1 MNYDNM
7 NTCVAPVL
15 NNDCCVKSTPADR
28 TIKDNMMEATE
39 ILSEIEAQVDRI
51 KNWLWLSDDEK
62 APTIDITD
70 LDSINDENKNIILN
84 PQIALYILTTILK
97 VLNYRYG
104 RTKAIH
110 RDNQIDTEVRY
121 L

>member
-7 NTCVAPVL
+7 NACVAATPI
-15 NNDCCVKSTPADR
+15 NDCCVKSTPADR
-28 TIKDNMMEATE
+28 TIKDNIMESTE

-70 LDSINDENKNIILN
+70 LSSNIVRNLEFEKR
-84 PQIALYILTTILK
+84 ILK
-97 VLNYRYG
+97 KLLFIVDRLG
-104 RTKAIH
+104 C
-110 RDNQIDTEVRY
+110 
-121 L
+121 

>member
-7 NTCVAPVL
+7 STCVAPVL
-15 NNDCCVKSTPADR
+15 NNDCCVKSTPVDR

-51 KNWLWLSDDEK
+51 KNWLWLSNDEK

-70 LDSINDENKNIILN
+70 LSSNIVRNLEFEKRILN
-84 PQIALYILTTILK
+84 KLLFIVDRL
-97 VLNYRYG
+97 G
-104 RTKAIH
+104 C
-110 RDNQIDTEVRY
+110 
-121 L
+121 

>member
-7 NTCVAPVL
+7 NTCVAPVPS
-15 NNDCCVKSTPADR
+15 NDCCVKSTPADR

-39 ILSEIEAQVDRI
+39 ILSEIEAQVNRI

-70 LDSINDENKNIILN
+70 LSSNVVRNLEFEKRILN
-84 PQIALYILTTILK
+84 KLLFIVDRL
-97 VLNYRYG
+97 G
-104 RTKAIH
+104 C
-110 RDNQIDTEVRY
+110 
-121 L
+121 

>member
-28 TIKDNMMEATE
+28 TIKDNIMEATE

-62 APTIDITD
+62 APNIDVTD
-70 LDSINDENKNIILN
+70 MSSNVVRNLEFEKR
-84 PQIALYILTTILK
+84 ILK
-97 VLNYRYG
+97 KLLFIVDRLG
-104 RTKAIH
+104 C
-110 RDNQIDTEVRY
+110 
-121 L
+121 

>member
-7 NTCVAPVL
+7 NTCVAPVP
-15 NNDCCVKSTPADR
+15 NNDCCVKSTPVDR

-39 ILSEIEAQVDRI
+39 ILSEIEAQVNRI

-70 LDSINDENKNIILN
+70 LSSNIVRNLEFEKRILN
-84 PQIALYILTTILK
+84 KLLFIVDLL
-97 VLNYRYG
+97 G
-104 RTKAIH
+104 C
-110 RDNQIDTEVRY
+110 
-121 L
+121 

>member
-7 NTCVAPVL
+7 NTCVAPIL

-28 TIKDNMMEATE
+28 TIKDNMMESTE

-62 APTIDITD
+62 ALNMDITD
-70 LDSINDENKNIILN
+70 LSSNIARNLEFEKRILN
-84 PQIALYILTTILK
+84 KLMFIVDRL
-97 VLNYRYG
+97 G
-104 RTKAIH
+104 C
-110 RDNQIDTEVRY
+110 
-121 L
+121 

>member
-7 NTCVAPVL
+7 NACVASMPI
-15 NNDCCVKSTPADR
+15 NDCCVKSTPADR

-70 LDSINDENKNIILN
+70 LSSNIVRNLEFEKR
-84 PQIALYILTTILK
+84 ILK
-97 VLNYRYG
+97 KLLFIADRLG
-104 RTKAIH
+104 C
-110 RDNQIDTEVRY
+110 
-121 L
+121 

>member
-7 NTCVAPVL
+7 NTCVASVP

-51 KNWLWLSDDEK
+51 KNWLWLSNDEK
-62 APTIDITD
+62 TPTIDITD
-70 LDSINDENKNIILN
+70 LSSNIVRNLEFENRILN
-84 PQIALYILTTILK
+84 KLLFIVDRL
-97 VLNYRYG
+97 G
-104 RTKAIH
+104 C
-110 RDNQIDTEVRY
+110 
-121 L
+121 

>member
-7 NTCVAPVL
+7 NTCVAPVPD
-15 NNDCCVKSTPADR
+15 NDCCVKSTPVDR

-70 LDSINDENKNIILN
+70 LSSNIVRNLEFEKRILN
-84 PQIALYILTTILK
+84 KLLFIVDRL
-97 VLNYRYG
+97 G
-104 RTKAIH
+104 C
-110 RDNQIDTEVRY
+110 
-121 L
+121 

>member
-7 NTCVAPVL
+7 NTCVAPVP
-15 NNDCCVKSTPADR
+15 NNDCCVKSTPVDR

-70 LDSINDENKNIILN
+70 LSSNIVRNLEFEKRILN
-84 PQIALYILTTILK
+84 KLLFIVDRL
-97 VLNYRYG
+97 G
-104 RTKAIH
+104 C
-110 RDNQIDTEVRY
+110 
-121 L
+121 

>member
-15 NNDCCVKSTPADR
+15 NNDCCVKSTPVDR

-70 LDSINDENKNIILN
+70 LSSNIVRNLEFEKRILN
-84 PQIALYILTTILK
+84 KLLFIVDRL
-97 VLNYRYG
+97 G
-104 RTKAIH
+104 C
-110 RDNQIDTEVRY
+110 
-121 L
+121 

>member
-7 NTCVAPVL
+7 NTCVAPVPS
-15 NNDCCVKSTPADR
+15 NDCCAKSTPADR

-39 ILSEIEAQVDRI
+39 ILSEIEAQVNRI

-70 LDSINDENKNIILN
+70 LSSNVVRNLEFEKRILN
-84 PQIALYILTTILK
+84 KLLFIVDRL
-97 VLNYRYG
+97 G
-104 RTKAIH
+104 C
-110 RDNQIDTEVRY
+110 
-121 L
+121 